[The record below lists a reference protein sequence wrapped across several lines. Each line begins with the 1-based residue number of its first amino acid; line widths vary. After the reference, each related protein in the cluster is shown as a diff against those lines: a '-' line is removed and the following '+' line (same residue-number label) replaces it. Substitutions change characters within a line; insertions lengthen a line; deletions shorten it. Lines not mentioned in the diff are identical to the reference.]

1 MSDFTLGQHD
11 AQLRALEDRSERI
24 EASVS
29 GMHSKIDSV
38 ITTLAERRGER
49 KTIAVLATLAG
60 GLGSVVITVLLKI
73 FVG

>member
-38 ITTLAERRGER
+38 ILTLAERRGER
-49 KTIAVLATLAG
+49 KTIAMLAVPAG
-60 GLGSVVITVLLKI
+60 AIASIIVTVLLKI